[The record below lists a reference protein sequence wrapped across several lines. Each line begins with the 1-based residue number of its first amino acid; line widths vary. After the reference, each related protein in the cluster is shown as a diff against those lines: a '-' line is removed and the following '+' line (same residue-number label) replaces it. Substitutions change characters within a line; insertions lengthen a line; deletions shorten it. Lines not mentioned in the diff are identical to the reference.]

1 MTKLVDRL
9 LPVVGVAML
18 VAALVLGAGSLRAL
32 SGGDGPSPQVAADP
46 STTTAPITAPTAGPN
61 GVTELDL
68 GPTDADDLAACTTPD
83 FTPEGTDP
91 EVLYGVRQL
100 RLGGTSAVLMLRN
113 ARGEVRLCDRFG
125 TDAPS
130 QAPLPSPTAEEPV
143 AFLSNGRAAWTC
155 DGTRLR
161 RFEQSTWLV
170 VSPAVATVRERFWV
184 AGVPG
189 PWFETRAHGGYAHL
203 QTWLQGPEPRSRY
216 AQQFQVLDADGTA
229 VPQTALPTEKRPLTG
244 CQGGSVEIG

>member
-1 MTKLVDRL
+1 MTKLADRL
-9 LPVVGVAML
+9 SPVAGAAVL
-18 VAALVLGAGSLRAL
+18 VAALVLGAGSLKAL
-32 SGGDGPSPQVAADP
+32 SGSDGPSPKLAADP
-46 STTTAPITAPTAGPN
+46 STSVSPT

-100 RLGGTSAVLMLRN
+100 RLDGTSAVLALRN
-113 ARGEVRLCDRFG
+113 AEGDVRLCDRFG
-125 TDAPS
+125 TDAPA
-130 QAPLPSPTAEEPV
+130 QAPLPTPTAAEPV
-143 AFLSNGRAAWTC
+143 AFLSNGHAAWTC

-170 VSPAVATVRERFWV
+170 VSPDVATVRERFWV

-189 PWFETRAHGGYAHL
+189 PWFETHAHGGYAHL
-203 QTWLQGPEPRSRY
+203 QTWLQGPEPRSTY

-229 VPQTALPTEKRPLTG
+229 VPQTALPTGKQPLSG
-244 CQGGSVEIG
+244 CQGGSGEIG

>member
-1 MTKLVDRL
+1 MTKLADRL
-9 LPVVGVAML
+9 LPAVGAAVL
-18 VAALVLGAGSLRAL
+18 VAALVLGAGSLKAL
-32 SGGDGPSPQVAADP
+32 SGSDGPSPQVAADP
-46 STTTAPITAPTAGPN
+46 SMSAAPVTAPSDA
-61 GVTELDL
+61 TELDL

-83 FTPEGTDP
+83 FTSEGTDP

-100 RLGGTSAVLMLRN
+100 RLDGTSAVLVLRN
-113 ARGEVRLCDRFG
+113 AQGDVRLCDRFG
-125 TDAPS
+125 TDAPA
-130 QAPLPSPTAEEPV
+130 QAPLPTPTAAEPV

-170 VSPAVATVRERFWV
+170 VSPDVATVRERFWV

-203 QTWLQGPEPRSRY
+203 QTWLQGPEPRSTY

-229 VPQTALPTEKRPLTG
+229 VPQTALPTGKQPLPG
-244 CQGGSVEIG
+244 CRGGSVEIG

>member
-1 MTKLVDRL
+1 MTKLADRL

-18 VAALVLGAGSLRAL
+18 VAALVLGAGALKAL
-32 SGGDGPSPQVAADP
+32 SDNDGPTRKVAADS
-46 STTTAPITAPTAGPN
+46 STTTAPFTAQGD
-61 GVTELDL
+61 VTELDL

-100 RLGGTSAVLMLRN
+100 RLGRTSAVLELRN
-113 ARGEVRLCDRFG
+113 AEGDVRLCDRIG
-125 TDAPS
+125 TDAPA
-130 QAPLPSPTAEEPV
+130 QAPLPTPTAAEPV
-143 AFLSNGRAAWTC
+143 AFLSNGHAAWTC

-170 VSPAVATVRERFWV
+170 VSPDVATVRERFWV

-203 QTWLQGPEPRSRY
+203 QTWLQGPEPRSTY
-216 AQQFQVLDADGTA
+216 AQQFRVLDADGAA
-229 VPQTALPTEKRPLTG
+229 VPQTALPTGRQPLPG
-244 CQGGSVEIG
+244 CRGGSVEIG

>member
-1 MTKLVDRL
+1 MTRHVDRL

-18 VAALVLGAGSLRAL
+18 VAALVLGAGSLKAL
-32 SGGDGPSPQVAADP
+32 SDRGDTPSPQVAADSSP
-46 STTTAPITAPTAGPN
+46 RTAPSD
-61 GVTELDL
+61 VTELDL
-68 GPTDADDLAACTTPD
+68 GPTDADDVAACATPG

-91 EVLYGVRQL
+91 EILYGVRQL
-100 RLGGTSAVLMLRN
+100 RLDGSSAVLVLRN
-113 ARGEVRLCDRFG
+113 AEGDVRLCDRFG
-125 TDAPS
+125 TDTPA
-130 QAPLPSPTAEEPV
+130 QAPLPTPTAEEPV

-161 RFEQSTWLV
+161 RFEQSTWLL

-184 AGVPG
+184 DGVPG
-189 PWFETRAHGGYAHL
+189 PWFQTRAQGGYVHL

-216 AQQFQVLDADGTA
+216 AQQFRVLDADGTA
-229 VPQTALPTEKRPLTG
+229 VPQTALPTDAQPLSG

>member
-1 MTKLVDRL
+1 MTKLADRL
-9 LPVVGVAML
+9 LPVVGVAAL

-32 SGGDGPSPQVAADP
+32 SGGDGPRPQVAADLSTSA
-46 STTTAPITAPTAGPN
+46 STT
-61 GVTELDL
+61 GVTELDQ

-83 FTPEGTDP
+83 FSPEGTDP

-100 RLGGTSAVLMLRN
+100 RLDGSSAVLVLRN
-113 ARGEVRLCDRFG
+113 AEGDVRLCDRFG
-125 TDAPS
+125 TDAPA
-130 QAPLPSPTAEEPV
+130 QAPLPTPTAEEPV

-170 VSPAVATVRERFWV
+170 VSPDVATVRERFWV

-203 QTWLQGPEPRSRY
+203 QTWLQGPGPRSTY

-229 VPQTALPTEKRPLTG
+229 VPQTALPTGKQPLPG
-244 CQGGSVEIG
+244 CRGGSVEIG